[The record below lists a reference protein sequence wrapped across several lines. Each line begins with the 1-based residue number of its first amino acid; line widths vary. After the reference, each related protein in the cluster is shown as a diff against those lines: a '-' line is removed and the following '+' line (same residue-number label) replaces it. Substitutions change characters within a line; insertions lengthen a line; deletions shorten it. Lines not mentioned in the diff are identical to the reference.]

1 MSDLA
6 SPAPGVLW
14 HRRDPNSPPFCQPGD
29 PVATGQQVALLE
41 VMKMFAPVE
50 AELAGTF
57 VGYAVEDG
65 QTVEAGQTVA
75 IIQAI

>member
-14 HRRDPNSPPFCQPGD
+14 HRPDPNSPPFCQPGD
-29 PVATGQQVALLE
+29 AVAPGQQVALLE

-50 AELAGTF
+50 AEIAGTF
-57 VGYAVEDG
+57 VSYVVDDG
-65 QTVEAGQTVA
+65 QTVEAGQTIA
-75 IIQAI
+75 TIRAT